1 MPLFRIALASVCL
14 VCAGAASA
22 VDDYAL
28 TPDSLPQK
36 DVPKGTLEGPFEW
49 KSKIFDGTTRQYWVY
64 VPAQYDKTKPTCVM
78 VFQDGH
84 AYALPNEGYK
94 VPTVFDNLIHRQE
107 MPVTLGVFINPGAK
121 AGEPAVDAKNWGKAT
136 RSFEYDSLGDKY
148 AKFIVDEMLPEVGKS
163 YNLTKDPEGRAI
175 CGASSGGICAFTVA
189 WERPDAFR
197 KVISHIGSFTNLKGG
212 HVYPKKILDAET
224 KPIRV
229 YLQDGSGDNR
239 SPKNLDRDWYLQNLA
254 MAAALKEKGYDYKAA
269 FGDGAHN
276 HKHGAAILPDQLRW
290 LWKDYRPK
298 G

>member
-1 MPLFRIALASVCL
+1 MPLLRIALASVFL
-14 VCAGAASA
+14 ACAGVASA

-36 DVPKGTLEGPFEW
+36 DVPKGKLEGPFEW
-49 KSKIFDGTTRQYWVY
+49 KSKVFDGTTRQYWVY
-64 VPAQYDKTKPTCVM
+64 VPAQYDKAKSTCVM

-94 VPTVFDNLIHRQE
+94 IPTVFDNLIHRQD

-121 AGEPAVDAKNWGKAT
+121 DGEPAVDSKNWGKAT

-212 HVYPKKILDAET
+212 HVYPKKILDAEK
-224 KPIRV
+224 KPIRI

-254 MAAALKEKGYDYKAA
+254 MAAALQEKGYDYKAA